1 MNAWKKFARTL
12 VPLGAVA
19 GLLLAAPASAA
30 QTATSKVV
38 FQTSM
43 GNFTVETDPE
53 HAPLTV
59 ENFLRY
65 VREGFYDGI
74 IIHRVVPGFV
84 IQGGGYDSQGKR
96 RQTHEPIGLETK
108 TSVPNV
114 RGTLSMA
121 RTNDPNSGTTQFF
134 VNLEDNPELNPSP
147 FDTGNMSG
155 YTVFGR
161 VTDGMSVIDAIAK
174 VPLGGSLGPMSQAE
188 PRAPVII
195 QHATVAN

>member
-1 MNAWKKFARTL
+1 MIPAFKKSAR
-12 VPLGAVA
+12 LGAAFAIA
-19 GLLLAAPASAA
+19 GALSLPPAAAA
-30 QTATSKVV
+30 QTAPAKVV
-38 FQTSM
+38 FQTTM

-65 VREGFYDGI
+65 VREGFYDGMI
-74 IIHRVVPGFV
+74 FHRVVPGFV
-84 IQGGGYDSQGKR
+84 IQGGGYDSQGRR

-108 TSVPNV
+108 TSASNA

-147 FDTGNMSG
+147 FDPGNLSG

-161 VTDGMSVIDAIAK
+161 VTDGMAVIDAIAK
-174 VPLGGSLGPMSQAE
+174 TQLGGTLGPMRDAE
-188 PRAPVII
+188 PKTPVII
-195 QHATVAN
+195 QRAAIAN

>member
-1 MNAWKKFARTL
+1 MNAWKNFALAAT
-12 VPLGAVA
+12 A

-53 HAPLTV
+53 HAPKTV

-84 IQGGGYDSQGKR
+84 IQGGGYDTQGKR

-121 RTNDPNSGTTQFF
+121 RTNDPDSGTTQFF

-147 FDTGNMSG
+147 FDPGNMSG

-161 VTDGMSVIDAIAK
+161 VTDGMSVIDAMAK

-188 PRAPVII
+188 PRNPVII
-195 QHATVAN
+195 QKATISN